1 MSYFCSKGH
10 RVNAES
16 ASINFDYSLCR
27 ICKRQARE
35 AQWRTNPFFAW
46 IYDGGPAYDF
56 DAVSRIERV
65 ARFNT
70 DQCRRALHVRGLQK
84 TVRTAV
90 ERRLRKLGAKA

>member
-10 RVNAES
+10 RVNAENS
-16 ASINFDYSLCR
+16 AINFDSLCR
-27 ICKRQARE
+27 ICKRQARD
-35 AQWRTNPFFAW
+35 AQWRANPFFAG
-46 IYDGGPAYDF
+46 IYDGGPAYDI
-56 DAVSRIERV
+56 DAVSRLERV

-90 ERRLRKLGAKA
+90 ERRLRRLGAKA